1 MKAAFESYLRQQTQL
16 DEVGVRRVSSLA
28 ISRKLRR
35 NEFLLREGEVCR
47 HKTFI
52 VNGLLRTYSVTPDG
66 NEHILSFSPENTWT
80 LEVESYDRQAP
91 SRSHIDAI
99 EPGEVLQ
106 WLKADFNG
114 LLEEIPQLK
123 ILAEQMVSRSIHS
136 SRQRIITTL
145 SATPEQKYE
154 DFVQTYPGLLSRLP
168 LRMIAGYLGV
178 SLKTLTRLRHAQML
192 R

>member
-1 MKAAFESYLRQQTQL
+1 M
-16 DEVGVRRVSSLA
+16 
-28 ISRKLRR
+28 
-35 NEFLLREGEVCR
+35 
-47 HKTFI
+47 
-52 VNGLLRTYSVTPDG
+52 
-66 NEHILSFSPENTWT
+66 
-80 LEVESYDRQAP
+80 
-91 SRSHIDAI
+91 
-99 EPGEVLQ
+99 LQ